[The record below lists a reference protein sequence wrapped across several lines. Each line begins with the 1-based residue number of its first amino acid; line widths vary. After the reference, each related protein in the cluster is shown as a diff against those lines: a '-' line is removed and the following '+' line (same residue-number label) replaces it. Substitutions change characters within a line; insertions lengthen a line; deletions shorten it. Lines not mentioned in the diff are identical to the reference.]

1 MNMKYDEIYKA
12 LKKDMKPSRYK
23 HTMGVVETAGKLA
36 EIYGYDVK
44 KAKLAALL
52 HDCAK
57 GIPDDQKVAMCRE
70 YGVSITDA
78 ERGAPALLHAKCG
91 ALAAEYRYGVED
103 EEILHAIRVH
113 TTGCIRMNLLDK
125 IIFVSDYVEPGRD
138 KAPHLKELRNL
149 AQEDLDEATYR
160 ILEDTVSYLQSNP
173 DQTIDP
179 TTYQAYLFYKE
190 ERKGL

>member
-78 ERGAPALLHAKCG
+78 ERRDARLCIHANARSRSGIQVC
-91 ALAAEYRYGVED
+91 VED
-103 EEILHAIRVH
+103 EKFFMRSVYTQPAVFE
-113 TTGCIRMNLLDK
+113 
-125 IIFVSDYVEPGRD
+125 
-138 KAPHLKELRNL
+138 
-149 AQEDLDEATYR
+149 
-160 ILEDTVSYLQSNP
+160 
-173 DQTIDP
+173 
-179 TTYQAYLFYKE
+179 
-190 ERKGL
+190 